1 MFSATLAIANAVQF
15 SACSG
20 VLRVLGLARAD
31 PSCVCS
37 QSAVEGAK
45 NLPFGPER
53 TNFSFGYFPGVT
65 VKPRAA
71 WKWELSGNWAAW
83 KKCCDTNEIRH
94 KNTNMHTARPDKKR
108 SGRVRAQSRRD
119 GALPPLIRRAPPYYS
134 VRLRIG
140 TGTCGSCPFESW
152 CSAIGAPMP
161 VESSVATP
169 GPAIDSAAGTEPLF
183 VFSGAPVAQRAEPRA
198 WEPRHLEA
206 RWPR

>member
-1 MFSATLAIANAVQF
+1 
-15 SACSG
+15 
-20 VLRVLGLARAD
+20 
-31 PSCVCS
+31 
-37 QSAVEGAK
+37 
-45 NLPFGPER
+45 
-53 TNFSFGYFPGVT
+53 
-65 VKPRAA
+65 
-71 WKWELSGNWAAW
+71 
-83 KKCCDTNEIRH
+83 
-94 KNTNMHTARPDKKR
+94 MHTARPDKVR
-108 SGRVRAQSRRD
+108 SGRVRAHAVWRRPPSPHQE
-119 GALPPLIRRAPPYYS
+119 GAS

-206 RWPR
+206 RWPLTCRAIARICKVQVRAAPHSRRTLIFVISLKRTVRKPTSGTLIYSGLLPYQGGKDPNARG